1 MVKQGSPRRGCIAVF
16 GMSRACNLSEPSP
29 PPHFPPPQ
37 RQGSQGPLPK
47 HRSVQHR
54 FCTGTPGS
62 PRIDNFAMANNT
74 RESSGLKVA
83 TGIIGGFVL
92 TIILSGVLYVWA
104 SSLASDSDS
113 DLSDDAWFDDNDN
126 DNDGVEDDWDN
137 CVFDY
142 NPNQEDFDSD
152 SEGDACDSD
161 IDGDGYLNSNDFND
175 YGDGVLIF
183 KWSYARIDDSETYDG
198 DGSGPDVYAKL
209 YVDWNSDGTT
219 DNTYT
224 SSTTNN
230 IKEWPDL
237 YEKEL
242 NPADYHDEVKV
253 SVRLYDDD
261 YSDDDELDYVSG
273 SNDYYTFTIPLYES
287 YYESE
292 NYDGRDGYKGLKV
305 TFTWDV
311 STT

>member
-1 MVKQGSPRRGCIAVF
+1 MMMETSSRRQK
-16 GMSRACNLSEPSP
+16 R
-29 PPHFPPPQ
+29 
-37 RQGSQGPLPK
+37 
-47 HRSVQHR
+47 
-54 FCTGTPGS
+54 
-62 PRIDNFAMANNT
+62 
-74 RESSGLKVA
+74 SGLKTVIG
-83 TGIIGGFVL
+83 GIIVL
-92 TIILSGVLYVWA
+92 SLLIILPGILYVWA

-113 DLSDDAWFDDNDN
+113 DLSDEGWFDDNDN
-126 DNDGVEDDWDN
+126 DSDGVDDDWDN
-137 CVFDY
+137 CVYDY
-142 NPNQEDFDSD
+142 NPNQDNFDSD
-152 SEGDACDSD
+152 SEGDVCDSD
-161 IDGDGYLNSNDFND
+161 IDGDGYLNSNDFHD

-183 KWSYARIDDSETYDG
+183 KWSYARIDDSETYDS

-242 NPADYHDEVKV
+242 NPADNKDEVTV
-253 SVRLYDDD
+253 TVRLFDDD

-273 SNDYYTFTIPLYES
+273 SSDYYVFTIPLYQS

-305 TFTWDV
+305 TFIWDV
-311 STT
+311 DTK